1 MSAPLSLHVQ
11 TLVPK
16 MITHLCSINFVWC
29 MSVTSSIPIS
39 IVPLED
45 ISTPAWTKEHGF
57 DQLKIAVSY
66 FKSTHQLENLI
77 EFVST
82 EIPIDVHFAAQ
93 DAMKKMQRVL
103 ASAYDINNLNISTFL
118 TTTGKRV
125 QLKSEKLADRPEEFS
140 IFRFSYNLDPTSID
154 PRIM

>member
-1 MSAPLSLHVQ
+1 
-11 TLVPK
+11 
-16 MITHLCSINFVWC
+16 

-57 DQLKIAVSY
+57 DQLKIVVSY
-66 FKSTHQLENLI
+66 FKSTHQLEKLI

-93 DAMKKMQRVL
+93 DAMKNMQRVL
-103 ASAYDINNLNISTFL
+103 ASAYDIDNLNVSTFL
-118 TTTGKRV
+118 TTTGKQV
-125 QLKSEKLADRPEEFS
+125 QLKSEKFADRPEEFS
-140 IFRFSYNLDPTSID
+140 FFRFSYNLDPTSID
-154 PRIM
+154 PRTMQKPTFFILPSLITTQVLLERKLY